1 MNWFKQVFS
10 RSRRYNDLSESIRE
24 HLNEKIEYLM
34 EDGMTREEAEQTA
47 RREFGNVTLIEER
60 SREVWQWQMLESV
73 WADAKYALRQ
83 IRKSFA
89 FSLLCI
95 VTIALGIGAN
105 SALAACGC
113 SKSVAVSKRRASH

>member
-60 SREVWQWQMLESV
+60 SREVW
-73 WADAKYALRQ
+73 
-83 IRKSFA
+83 
-89 FSLLCI
+89 
-95 VTIALGIGAN
+95 
-105 SALAACGC
+105 
-113 SKSVAVSKRRASH
+113 